1 MISYAP
7 LWRTMKKKGVSTYRL
22 NKEGISRGT
31 IYCMQ
36 HGEGISTYTVDK
48 LCRILS
54 CSVNDIIEYIVP
66 DDITTV
72 EAPDESEDNFKK
84 DFPEL

>member
-54 CSVNDIIEYIVP
+54 CSVNDIIEYIDP
-66 DDITTV
+66 DAIPAI
-72 EAPDESEDNFKK
+72 EEPEESED
-84 DFPEL
+84 DFEQEYPEL